1 MVAETSAISCPI
13 LICSDKHALDHTMS
27 RAHFFDRK
35 TSHFRRPFG
44 RLFYFLRK
52 ENHNGICGNKT
63 RTKVFEDTI
72 VHNFP
77 LYCPKCKTEVRVDI
91 SQLKMTVSK

>member
-1 MVAETSAISCPI
+1 MNRDQGNARWILCP
-13 LICSDKHALDHTMS
+13 
-27 RAHFFDRK
+27 
-35 TSHFRRPFG
+35 
-44 RLFYFLRK
+44 
-52 ENHNGICGNKT
+52 ICGNKT
-63 RTKVFEDTI
+63 RTKVYEDTI